1 MQTSVEKA
9 LKIFITHQGI
19 LQTSQALALG
29 IAPRTLYVLRDRG
42 LIHQLSRGFYSLAD
56 QPPLAHPDLVLVSL
70 RIPKAVLCLLTA
82 AHLHGLVSQAP
93 EEVYIAL
100 PQSAEKPRLER
111 PALNLTWLTESSYTT
126 GLTTTPVDGYLI
138 PIYSREKTVSDCFK
152 FRNKIGID
160 KSMVVLKN
168 YVHQPDSRV
177 DHLLNFAHNNHEFM
191 NLMHYLERLD

>member
-1 MQTSVEKA
+1 MQTSIEKA
-9 LKIFITHQGI
+9 LKIFNTHQGI

-42 LIHQLSRGFYSLAD
+42 LIHPLSRGFYSLAD
-56 QPPLAHPDLVLVSL
+56 LPPLAHPDLVLVSL

-82 AHLHGLVSQAP
+82 AHLHGLIPQAA

-100 PQSAEKPRLER
+100 PQSAEKPRLEH
-111 PALNLTWLTESSYTT
+111 PALNITWLVESSYSA
-126 GLTTTPVDGYLI
+126 GLTTIQVDGYSI

-160 KSMVVLKN
+160 KSLAVLKSIPASPIVTWIN
-168 YVHQPDSRV
+168 C
-177 DHLLNFAHNNHEFM
+177 
-191 NLMHYLERLD
+191 